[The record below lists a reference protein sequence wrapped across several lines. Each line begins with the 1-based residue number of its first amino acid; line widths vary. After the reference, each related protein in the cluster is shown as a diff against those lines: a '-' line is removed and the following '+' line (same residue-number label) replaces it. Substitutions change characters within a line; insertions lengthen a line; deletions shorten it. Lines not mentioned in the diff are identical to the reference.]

1 MADEPLSELGGIT
14 PLMAAHNPEM
24 DKLAELGQTGRLK
37 TIPDGMYSGSEVAIP
52 TILGYDLYKYEIGR
66 GAFEAAGMGITLR
79 PSDIALRCNF
89 VHIKNGKIYDPS
101 AGHIPDDIACKA
113 IQHLN
118 EYAMSPGI
126 EFYHRQSHCN
136 LLVLRDM
143 LGKVTTT
150 PPHTIIGQD
159 FKAFLPESDDVHTAK
174 FLSDL
179 IYGANECLSKLDFS
193 LLSGYQLAIWPWAA
207 GRNPLIPWP
216 YVDVNDGRVI
226 AGVPLVRG
234 IGHYAGLRCIDV
246 DGATGYHDT
255 DYKAK
260 ADAAIRALDDG
271 ADFVVL
277 HIESCDEAS
286 HEGNVSQKI
295 QSIESISKYIV
306 APILDY
312 ALNCEASTSIAL
324 LPDHPTST
332 LTRSHLTDAVPFV
345 IYRPGCINDDV
356 ITFDETS
363 VAAGSYGT
371 MYGTNFIKTF
381 LAN

>member
-14 PLMAAHNPEM
+14 PLMAAHKPEI
-24 DKLAELGQTGRLK
+24 DKLADLGQTGRLQ
-37 TIPDGMYSGSEVAIP
+37 TIPDGMCSGSEVAIP
-52 TILGYDLYKYEIGR
+52 TILGYDLFDYEIGR
-66 GAFEAAGMGITLR
+66 GAFEAVGMGITLR

-89 VHIKNGKIYDPS
+89 VHIRNGNIYDPS
-101 AGHIPDDIACKA
+101 AGHIPDDIAYEA
-113 IQHLN
+113 IKYLN
-118 EYAMSPGI
+118 EYAMSPRI
-126 EFYHRQSHCN
+126 EFYHMQSHCN
-136 LLVLRDM
+136 LLVLRDV
-143 LGKVTTT
+143 LGNVMTT
-150 PPHTIIGQD
+150 PPHTIIGRD
-159 FKAFLPESDDVHTAK
+159 FKSFLPKSDDGYTTK
-174 FLSDL
+174 MLSDL
-179 IYGANECLSKLDFS
+179 IYGANERLAKLDFS
-193 LLSGYQLAIWPWAA
+193 HLSGCQLAIWPWAA
-207 GRNPLIPWP
+207 GRKPSIPWP
-216 YVDVNDGRVI
+216 YIGVDDGRMI
-226 AGVPLVRG
+226 TGVPLVRG

-255 DYKAK
+255 NYKAK
-260 ADAAIRALDDG
+260 ADAAIRALNSG

-295 QSIESISKYIV
+295 QSIECISKYIV

-312 ALNCEASTSIAL
+312 ALNCEVSTSIAL

-332 LTRSHLTDAVPFV
+332 LTRSHLADAVPFV
-345 IYRPGCINDDV
+345 IYRPGCKNDDV

-371 MYGTNFIKTF
+371 MYGTDFIKTF